1 MLCSPQLWLAIIL
14 NFAGFATIVV
24 LISSIGIKRLLSGA
38 IKTVKRKRRAKILRQ
53 MELDKIEEKDA
64 KEMTKGEFVELAHV
78 VKVNLARRFPSVPAF
93 KEVVTKLKDGRRK
106 FLGNEDFRKA
116 VKEWIAAPLIALDTY
131 ADISFWD
138 TSNITDMQYL
148 FAEAEY
154 FNDDI
159 SSWNVSAVTTFKGCF
174 R

>member
-1 MLCSPQLWLAIIL
+1 MGES
-14 NFAGFATIVV
+14 
-24 LISSIGIKRLLSGA
+24 
-38 IKTVKRKRRAKILRQ
+38 
-53 MELDKIEEKDA
+53 A

-116 VKEWIAAPLIALDTY
+116 VKEWIADPLIALDTY